1 MKTITQQKPFA
12 TITQLLERHR
22 KVYII
27 GCGTCATMCRT
38 GGKVEVLRMKEQLE
52 GEGKS
57 VTGWMVIPTACDA
70 LTGQAMRLEAD
81 RLEEAD
87 AILVMTCAFGVQ
99 RVGSFTDKPVYPA
112 LDTLFIGMEE
122 SPGHFSEV
130 CSQCGQCILGE
141 TAGICPIT
149 ACAKGLLNGPC
160 GGSNDGKCEVDP
172 EKDCAWILIYE
183 RLKALG
189 RLDLMLRYQPPR
201 DFRKAQSPRK
211 ALIDLDWEEAM
222 KCPR

>member
-1 MKTITQQKPFA
+1 VKTITSQKPFEMIA
-12 TITQLLERHR
+12 QFLEPHR
-22 KVYII
+22 QVYII

-38 GGKVEVLRMKEQLE
+38 GGKEQVLRMKEQLE
-52 GEGKS
+52 GEGKN

-70 LTGQAMRLEAD
+70 LTGEAMKLEAD
-81 RLEEAD
+81 SLAEAD
-87 AILVMTCAFGVQ
+87 AILAMVCAFGVQ
-99 RVGSFTDKPVYPA
+99 RIGSFTDKLVYPA
-112 LDTLFIGMEE
+112 LDTLFIGLEE

-160 GGSNDGKCEVDP
+160 GGSRDGKCEIDP
-172 EKDCAWILIYE
+172 DRDCAWILIYE

-189 RLDLMLRYQPPR
+189 RLDLMLKYQPPR
-201 DFRKAQSPRK
+201 DFQKAQRPRK
-211 ALIDLDWEEAM
+211 SLIEFE
-222 KCPR
+222 

>member
-12 TITQLLERHR
+12 MIRRFLEPHS
-22 KVYII
+22 KVYIV

-38 GGKVEVLRMKEQLE
+38 GGKEEVLRMKEQLE
-52 GEGKS
+52 AEGKT

-70 LTGQAMRLEAD
+70 LTREAMRLEAD

-99 RVGSFTDKPVYPA
+99 RVGSFTDKLVYPA
-112 LDTLFIGMEE
+112 LDTIFIGMEE
-122 SPGHFSEV
+122 SPGEFTEV
-130 CSQCGQCILGE
+130 CGQCGECFLGE

-160 GGSNDGKCEVDP
+160 GGSNHGKCEIDP
-172 EKDCAWILIYE
+172 DRDCAWILIYE

-189 RLDLMLRYQPPR
+189 RLDLMRKCRPPR
-201 DFRKAQSPRK
+201 DFQKAQRPRK
-211 ALIDLDWEEAM
+211 ALIEWE
-222 KCPR
+222 